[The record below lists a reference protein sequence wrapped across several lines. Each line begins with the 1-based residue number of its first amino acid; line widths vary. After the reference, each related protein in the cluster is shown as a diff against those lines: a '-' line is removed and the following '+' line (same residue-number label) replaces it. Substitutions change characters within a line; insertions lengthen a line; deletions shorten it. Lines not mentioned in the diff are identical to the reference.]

1 MYNYGLNTADR
12 RTHLKIILVSLIAA
26 VIVVGIGTAAR
37 TEIPDMGTR
46 MGTHTGTHMG
56 RSVATTGKP
65 VVWTEAGRVTIR

>member
-37 TEIPDMGTR
+37 TEMPDMGTR
-46 MGTHTGTHMG
+46 MG
-56 RSVATTGKP
+56 RAVAAKDKP
-65 VVWTEAGRVTIR
+65 VVWTEAGRITIR

>member
-12 RTHLKIILVSLIAA
+12 RTHLKIILVSLIAV
-26 VIVVGIGTAAR
+26 VIVVGIGSAAR

-46 MGTHTGTHMG
+46 MGH
-56 RSVATTGKP
+56 SVAAKDKP

>member
-46 MGTHTGTHMG
+46 MGTHTG
-56 RSVATTGKP
+56 RAVATKEKP